1 MNNDSNQPTPA
12 AIMQIGMGFWASK
25 VLLTAVNF
33 GLFTRLAEQSSMSA
47 EEVKSALGLNCSDR
61 NLFDFLDC
69 LTGLGFLKREG
80 LLETGRYSN
89 ASDTNTFL
97 DKNKPSYIGGI
108 LEMQNNRGWK
118 VLGNLDEGLKTGL
131 IQSEA
136 KDGGAT
142 LFDSLYQDPQALKE
156 FAAAMTGIQMG
167 NFTAFAQNFD
177 FSKYKTLL
185 DVGGSAGVLSALVAK
200 HQPHMSCTSFDLPQ
214 LEPIANETIQKFG
227 LTDRVKTFNGDFFND
242 ELPKANIVTMGNIL
256 HDWDEETKI
265 KLMQKAYDALP
276 AGGVFIAIENIIDDD
291 RKENVF
297 GLMMSLNMLVET
309 GDGFDYTF
317 DDFSKWAKQV
327 GFTSTSIL
335 PLAGPSSAA
344 IAYK

>member
-1 MNNDSNQPTPA
+1 M
-12 AIMQIGMGFWASK
+12 
-25 VLLTAVNF
+25 
-33 GLFTRLAEQSSMSA
+33 
-47 EEVKSALGLNCSDR
+47 
-61 NLFDFLDC
+61 FDFLDC

-80 LLETGRYSN
+80 LLETARYSN
-89 ASDTNTFL
+89 TLDTDTFL

-108 LEMQNNRGWK
+108 LEMQNNRGWR
-118 VLGNLDEGLKTGL
+118 VFGNLDEGLKTGL
-131 IQSEA
+131 LQSEG
-136 KDGGAT
+136 KDGGEA
-142 LFDSLYQDPQALKE
+142 LFDALYQDHERLKE
-156 FAAAMTGIQMG
+156 FASAMTGIQMG
-167 NFTAFAQNFD
+167 NFTAFAQKFD

-200 HQPHMSCTSFDLPQ
+200 FQPQMSCTSFDLPQ
-214 LEPIANETIQKFG
+214 LEPIANESIEKFG
-227 LTDRVKTFNGDFFND
+227 LADRVKTFNGDFFND
-242 ELPKANIVTMGNIL
+242 EFPKADIVTMGNIL

-276 AGGVFIAIENIIDDD
+276 AGGVFIAIENVIDND

-297 GLMMSLNMLVET
+297 GMLMSLMMLVET

-317 DDFSKWAKQV
+317 DDFTDWAKQV

-335 PLAGPSSAA
+335 PLAGPSSAV